1 MKKFRIVLGVVLMIL
16 VNAQFS
22 EAQKVDS
29 LMYKAYLLSSDN
41 LWEAALNQFD
51 KERPL
56 QKAIAYYGILN
67 NTMVASNEEKFDE
80 FVDPALEYIESLE
93 EQGIHKA
100 EAMALRSSIYGFI
113 MAYSPWKG
121 MYYGPK
127 SSSAIESA
135 VAMNSDSP
143 IVNMISGTSLF
154 YTPETFG
161 GDKEAAVKAFE
172 KAIALYE
179 KANYKGWLYIN
190 TLASLGQAYQA
201 IGQKDKAIETYEKAL
216 TVEPE
221 FKWVSS
227 QLLPQAQASK

>member
-1 MKKFRIVLGVVLMIL
+1 MKKFRIILAVVLMI
-16 VNAQFS
+16 VINAQLS
-22 EAQKVDS
+22 KAQKVDS
-29 LMYKAYLLSSDN
+29 LMYKAYLLSSQS
-41 LWEAALNQFD
+41 LWESALDQNEND
-51 KERPL
+51 WSLE
-56 QKAIAYYGILN
+56 KAIAYYGILN
-67 NTMVASNEEKFDE
+67 NTMVSSNEEKFDE
-80 FVDPALEYIESLE
+80 FVDPALEYLESLE

-135 VAMNSDSP
+135 LEKNSDSP

-161 GDKEAAVKAFE
+161 GDKEAAVEAFE

-179 KANYKGWLYIN
+179 KANYQGWLYIN
-190 TLASLGQAYQA
+190 TLASLGQAYQS
-201 IGQKDKAIETYEKAL
+201 IGQKDKAIETFEKAL
-216 TVEPE
+216 TVEPN

>member
-1 MKKFRIVLGVVLMIL
+1 MKKYKIFLAVVFMIVS
-16 VNAQFS
+16 NAQLS
-22 EAQKVDS
+22 KAQKADS
-29 LMYKAYLLSSDN
+29 LMYKAYLLSSEN
-41 LWEAALNQFD
+41 LWESSLNQSD
-51 KERPL
+51 KEWSL

-67 NTMVASNEEKFDE
+67 NTMVSSNEEKFDE
-80 FVDPALEYIESLE
+80 FVDPAIEYLESLE

-135 VAMNSDSP
+135 LKKNSDSP

-161 GDKEAAVKAFE
+161 GDKEAAVEAFE

-179 KANYKGWLYIN
+179 KANYQGWLYIN
-190 TLASLGQAYQA
+190 TLASLGQAYQS

-216 TVEPE
+216 TVEPN